1 MFNPNE
7 KGIPITRNP
16 IPPPALSGSGSKGI
30 ISASLRGTPFHSGR
44 EISCFLQTVSLG
56 ILFFMVELN
65 FLGLNVDKCEMVVYI
80 CFYRIP
86 NCILMDISNKYV
98 ITINREI
105 GSGGKTIGKL
115 LAEKLG
121 VPLYDRAHLSTLEDK
136 EGLNVE
142 EIERLKAKK
151 RTWWPDF
158 KRIVELDGGFAVSIY
173 DNLPNFPVPE
183 KNDTDKKFK
192 TEQEILE
199 GIADAESCVVVG
211 RCSFV
216 TFKNHPNHINI
227 WIQSPMQYRVG
238 RVMKKKGIT
247 SEKEAEKFITEVDN
261 LCEDY
266 AMRHTGQSRY
276 NTRNY
281 DLVISMHDK
290 TEEEAVDLI
299 LKYIG

>member
-1 MFNPNE
+1 
-7 KGIPITRNP
+7 
-16 IPPPALSGSGSKGI
+16 
-30 ISASLRGTPFHSGR
+30 
-44 EISCFLQTVSLG
+44 
-56 ILFFMVELN
+56 
-65 FLGLNVDKCEMVVYI
+65 
-80 CFYRIP
+80 
-86 NCILMDISNKYV
+86 MDTSNKYV

-105 GSGGKTIGKL
+105 GTGGKTVGKL

-136 EGLNVE
+136 EGLDEE

-151 RTWWPDF
+151 RKWWPGF

-173 DNLPNFPVPE
+173 DNLPAIPVPE
-183 KNDTDKKFK
+183 KDDTDKKFR
-192 TEQEILE
+192 TEQEILK

-216 TFKNHPNHINI
+216 TFKDHPNHINI
-227 WIQSPMQYRVG
+227 WIQSPMESRRE

-247 SEKEAEKFITEVDN
+247 SPDEAEKFIRDVDK

-266 AMRHTGQSRY
+266 AMRHTGLSRY

-281 DLVISMHDK
+281 DLVISMEGRTVD
-290 TEEEAVDLI
+290 EAVDVI
-299 LKYIG
+299 LKFIGK

>member
-1 MFNPNE
+1 M
-7 KGIPITRNP
+7 T
-16 IPPPALSGSGSKGI
+16 
-30 ISASLRGTPFHSGR
+30 
-44 EISCFLQTVSLG
+44 
-56 ILFFMVELN
+56 
-65 FLGLNVDKCEMVVYI
+65 NVKFSFIFVFERYLKYI
-80 CFYRIP
+80 F
-86 NCILMDISNKYV
+86 MDISNKFV

-121 VPLYDRAHLSTLEDK
+121 VPLYDRAHLSTLEEK
-136 EGLNVE
+136 EGLDDE
-142 EIERLKAKK
+142 KIESLKTKK

-173 DNLPNFPVPE
+173 EELPNFPVPE

-192 TEQEILE
+192 TEQEILQ

-216 TFKNHPNHINI
+216 TFKDHPNHINI
-227 WIQSPMQYRVG
+227 WVQSPIKCRID
-238 RVMKKKGIT
+238 RVMKKKGFKT
-247 SEKEAEKFITEVDN
+247 EAETENFIKEVDK

-266 AMRHTGQSRY
+266 AVRHTGESRY

-281 DLVISMHDK
+281 DLVISMEDK
-290 TEEEAVDLI
+290 TEAEAVDLI
-299 LKYIG
+299 LKFIGK